1 MPSNDPAVELEGVTK
16 DFPVGLRGLRLRAV
30 NDLSLRVERGEIYGL
45 LGPNGSGKS
54 TTSKIILGLLEPTA
68 GRCRTFGLPSGR
80 VAARQRIGYLP
91 ESPYFYRFLTGRELI
106 RFYGRMGGLAGGR
119 LTARV
124 NEVFAWAGLT
134 GDADRRVG
142 TYSRGMLQRIGLAQ
156 VLVHEPELVI
166 LDEPTGGLDPCG
178 TAAVTELI
186 LKLKAEGR
194 TVLIISHLL
203 SQIED
208 VCDRIAIL
216 DRGRLVFEGAVAELG
231 ENSDRLVLVM
241 DKLPGGELADLRT
254 WLAARGRTIESA
266 GPPRVRLDQVFLQAV
281 RRREPNGSTDT
292 K

>member
-1 MPSNDPAVELEGVTK
+1 M
-16 DFPVGLRGLRLRAV
+16 GLRGVRLRAV
-30 NDLSLRVERGEIYGL
+30 DDLSLRVERGQIYGL

-54 TTSKIILGLLEPTA
+54 TTNKIILGLLEPTV
-68 GRCRTFGLPSGR
+68 GRCRTFGIPSGT
-80 VAARQRIGYLP
+80 VEARQQIGYLP
-91 ESPYFYRFLTGRELI
+91 EAPYFYRFLTGRELV

-124 NEVFAWAGLT
+124 NEVIAWAGLT

-142 TYSRGMLQRIGLAQ
+142 TYSRGMLQRVGLAQ
-156 VLVHEPELVI
+156 VLVHQPALVV

-194 TVLIISHLL
+194 TVLITSHLL

-216 DRGRLVFEGAVAELG
+216 ERGRLVFEGAVAELG

-241 DKLPGGELADLRT
+241 DKLPGDELADLRT

-266 GPPRVRLDQVFLQAV
+266 GPPWARLDQVFLQAV
-281 RRREPNGSTDT
+281 RRREPDGPIGG